1 MLPRAQA
8 RQTLIDTWAS
18 RDWDLARDPQLLNTF
33 GACVIDWPNMSNE
46 DKSAFDL
53 GMGTYLANLANG
65 LMQVEAGLLDKV
77 VLDRVADRMV
87 LCVTAPGGAVWWKET
102 NGVWPQVRANI
113 DQRIAS
119 GEATIE
125 SADRSMRYFTGMTK
139 N

>member
-1 MLPRAQA
+1 M
-8 RQTLIDTWAS
+8 
-18 RDWDLARDPQLLNTF
+18 
-33 GACVIDWPNMSNE
+33 IDWPNMSNE